1 MKKEFGRHK
10 RRRQDKIKTGLED
23 TE

>member
-10 RRRQDKIKTGLED
+10 RRKQDKIKTGLED